1 MGNRYKRMVTL
12 GMISFTALL
21 AWSYC
26 MLAYHSK
33 VVYIAVI
40 SLVLIGS
47 IYALLLSVVDIKV
60 AKEQAMQEY
69 VTKTLQE
76 YAKKDDTEILNDME
90 RLAKASYVQQRKT
103 NTYLSSQAEQLDE
116 ALKKTVKILINYD
129 RKKEE
134 EAAQQAE
141 QIQKELEMKEAL
153 QAQKE
158 PDHTALVLEEL
169 GKLTSDVKAV
179 VAQLQQV
186 TIQLTALHETVDTIE
201 VSKYVAAPQAAD
213 VSTEPAQQKAVDI
226 AETTDTFVDD
236 SLTRTD
242 AVQTDEEATL
252 TAEPEVAVAEA
263 APTEEPEA
271 VVAETTP
278 TEEPEAVV
286 AETTPTEEPEAVVTD
301 TTPTE
306 EPEAVV
312 TDTTPTEEPEAVVA
326 EAAPTEESEPEFDM
340 EDFFS
345 QYGGSADKE
354 LKEEAEFKEEAAST
368 GMLDQNMIDALLG
381 NLQADKPVIDVK
393 NADVIPFPQQEYTD
407 DATDDATEEA
417 HVEEVAEAVYEAEQD
432 MTDTTVYA
440 DAESEHSEPMSAMPV
455 DDNPNRTLSP
465 EEIAALFASMQ

>member
-47 IYALLLSVVDIKV
+47 IYALLLSVVDIKA

-201 VSKYVAAPQAAD
+201 VSKYVAVPQAAD
-213 VSTEPAQQKAVDI
+213 VSAEPAQQKVVDI
-226 AETTDTFVDD
+226 VETTDTFVDN

-242 AVQTDEEATL
+242 AVQTDEEAAVTE
-252 TAEPEVAVAEA
+252 EPEVAVAETTPTEEPETVVAEA

-271 VVAETTP
+271 VVAEAAS
-278 TEEPEAVV
+278 TEEPEV
-286 AETTPTEEPEAVVTD
+286 
-301 TTPTE
+301 
-306 EPEAVV
+306 
-312 TDTTPTEEPEAVVA
+312 VVA
-326 EAAPTEESEPEFDM
+326 EAAPTEESEASFDM

-354 LKEEAEFKEEAAST
+354 LKEEAQFKEEAAST

-381 NLQADKPVIDVK
+381 NLQADKPVTDVK

-407 DATDDATEEA
+407 DATEEA
-417 HVEEVAEAVYEAEQD
+417 HVEEVAEAVHEVEQD

>member
-47 IYALLLSVVDIKV
+47 IYALLLSVVDIKA

-242 AVQTDEEATL
+242 AVQTDEEAAL

-271 VVAETTP
+271 VVAE
-278 TEEPEAVV
+278 
-286 AETTPTEEPEAVVTD
+286 

-417 HVEEVAEAVYEAEQD
+417 HVEEVAEAVHEAEQD